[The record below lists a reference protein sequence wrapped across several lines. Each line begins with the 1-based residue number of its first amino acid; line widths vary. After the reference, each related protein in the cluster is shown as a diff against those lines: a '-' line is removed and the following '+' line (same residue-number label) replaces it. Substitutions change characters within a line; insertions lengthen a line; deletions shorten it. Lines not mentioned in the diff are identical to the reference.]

1 MSVGNH
7 SFVIF
12 MPGQSELA
20 VVGFDSVLLVAA
32 LVSEGASIKNVMRK
46 GPLVFMTQALKAT
59 LLRKFFSSVAL
70 VFQSIP
76 RTFPGKRIRRRADL
90 SFQQHSRAF
99 LALRFQ
105 RPARSWSQSLHL

>member
-12 MPGQSELA
+12 RPGQSKLA

-32 LVSEGASIKNVMRK
+32 LVSEGASVKNVTRK

-59 LLRKFFSSVAL
+59 LLWC
-70 VFQSIP
+70 
-76 RTFPGKRIRRRADL
+76 
-90 SFQQHSRAF
+90 SRAF
-99 LALRFQ
+99 PEHFQ
-105 RPARSWSQSLHL
+105 ENGSEDEPT